1 MYAKQSGAILHPLHQ
16 MLKAKPLPE
25 TTTNIT
31 IGFRNQNPK
40 RPLTAPPHHVH
51 RRPQAEIGRFI
62 DVCEAAELRF
72 STRFTKHLKRSLL
85 QHTSAGQTGS

>member
-40 RPLTAPPHHVH
+40 RPLTAP
-51 RRPQAEIGRFI
+51 RITST
-62 DVCEAAELRF
+62 AARKRKSAVLSMYAKLPNCDSPPASP
-72 STRFTKHLKRSLL
+72 ST
-85 QHTSAGQTGS
+85 